1 MVLDTTLWAAEAPL
15 AEWKVKSPEDLRK
28 IGSTLH
34 ISIVLQL
41 KSLFKAGSFQPV
53 NFLANTGSGHCFGG
67 LGNIVHRMCQDGII
81 VRDNQTFT
89 RFSN

>member
-34 ISIVLQL
+34 ISIILQL

-53 NFLANTGSGHCFGG
+53 NTGLRHCFGG